1 MMTGIG
7 KWWRDR
13 CGVVAVEFA
22 FAFPIIILL
31 TIGTMEVALMML
43 MDASLQIGIA
53 EASRSGSLTQFGSA
67 QDRVARVKTIMQ
79 TWAGRWVPGTS
90 EIKVDYFVYP
100 NLAAI
105 GKPTW
110 IDNNNNG
117 KCDSGEGDCSASS
130 VKLVPNMGVAGSLV
144 VYQVRI
150 SRSGFTGVLKLA
162 GINNLSYFL
171 EIPVLNE

>member
-1 MMTGIG
+1 MITWIG

-31 TIGTMEVALMML
+31 TIGTIEVALMML

-53 EASRSGSLTQFGSA
+53 EASRSGSLTQFGTA
-67 QDRVARVKTIMQ
+67 EARVSRVTSIMK

-90 EIKVDYFVYP
+90 EIKVDYLVYP
-100 NLAAI
+100 NLSDI

-110 IDNNNNG
+110 VDNNKND
-117 KCDSGEGDCSASS
+117 KCDPGEGDCSASS
-130 VKLVPNMGVAGSLV
+130 VKLVPGMGLAGSLV

-162 GINNLSYFL
+162 GINTLNYFV
-171 EIPVLNE
+171 EIVVLNE